1 MKTTL
6 KKLVEQINEEN
17 APPGGWTKQDQ
28 LQQKP
33 KWRYRKNKD
42 GFMGSENRILEKEDK
57 PEAGKVYA
65 LTGGPGSAC
74 IANGNTWAESEVT
87 EEAPAA
93 GRSDDRGT
101 S

>member
-17 APPGGWTKQDQ
+17 GPPGGWSSQDR
-28 LQQKP
+28 LQ
-33 KWRYRKNKD
+33 
-42 GFMGSENRILEKEDK
+42 DK

-65 LTGGPGSAC
+65 LTGGPGSRC

-87 EEAPAA
+87 DPAPAA
-93 GRSDDRGT
+93 GRSDDRGN